1 MHSRLIK
8 HIFIGSFGYK
18 CYLFLVMLFLQV
30 PAIPDSSFVWLPGLP
45 TLQAVPDSLPA
56 ETYYLTTRSLKT
68 IVLSSCFGCLTPFI
82 QNPS

>member
-30 PAIPDSSFVWLPGLP
+30 PAVPGSSFVWLPGLP
-45 TLQAVPDSLPA
+45 ALLAAPGHTSGRNPPADHQKQPQNQTAEQLLPRP
-56 ETYYLTTRSLKT
+56 E
-68 IVLSSCFGCLTPFI
+68 PFH
-82 QNPS
+82 PES